1 MTQIPFKAV
10 AVDLDGTF
18 FDRKKR
24 LLIMRYLQKFYEN
37 CKLIKYRL
45 SVQQV
50 TN

>member
-18 FDRKKR
+18 LTEKR
-24 LLIMRYLQKFYEN
+24 RLIMRYLQKSYEN

-45 SVQQV
+45 SVQQG